1 MSIQSPLKFRL
12 AENIIDEHDVAAL
25 TEWLGTRDASLDMK
39 NNAVAASVSF
49 PMGKA
54 TGMPSPQLTKGPLTL
69 EFEKEWA
76 EWIGTKYSVF
86 CNSGSSANLLM
97 AHAALA
103 SGKLKNNKVI
113 VPSVGW
119 VTTVSPF
126 MQLGF
131 KPIMCGADS
140 NNFGLDLV
148 QLEKLLK
155 KHHPSLVVL
164 VQVLGVPSDMKE
176 IMLLKKKYGF
186 ILLEDACAALG
197 AAYANK
203 KVGSFGEMG
212 SFSFYFGHQLSTI
225 EGGMINTNDKKLYDL
240 MMMLRSH
247 GWGKDL
253 DEKTR
258 GTFMRKYKIE
268 DFHKPFT
275 FFVPGYNLRSTDLN
289 AFLGLRMMKKA
300 DAIVSIRNRNHLLY
314 AENLKTVSFQKWH
327 PKAFPCSI
335 SLGALARD
343 PKHRKAI
350 VQALDKNGI
359 ETRLFSAGN
368 LGLHPF
374 WFEKYGKFSHPVS
387 DKVHSTGFFLPN
399 NEALKEEDVKFIC
412 GIVNEV

>member
-1 MSIQSPLKFRL
+1 MSTYSSLKFKL
-12 AENIIDEHDVAAL
+12 AENIIDSDDLAAL
-25 TEWLGTRDASLDMK
+25 AEWVNRGH
-39 NNAVAASVSF
+39 
-49 PMGKA
+49 
-54 TGMPSPQLTKGPLTL
+54 QLTKGGLTL
-69 EFEKEWA
+69 EFEKAWA
-76 EWIGTKYSVF
+76 SWIGTKHAVF

-97 AHAALA
+97 AHAALL

-119 VTTVSPF
+119 VTTISPF

-148 QLEKLLK
+148 DLEKLLK
-155 KHHPSLVVL
+155 KHNPSLVVL
-164 VQVLGVPSDMKE
+164 VQVLGVPSDMKA
-176 IMLLKKKYGF
+176 IMRLKKKYGF
-186 ILLEDACAALG
+186 TLLEDACAALG
-197 AAYANK
+197 ASYADK
-203 KVGSFGEMG
+203 KVGAFGEMG

-225 EGGMINTNDKKLYDL
+225 EGGMVNTNSKDLYDTML
-240 MMMLRSH
+240 MLRSH

-258 GTFMRKYKIE
+258 AKFMKKYAIE

-275 FFVPGYNLRSTDLN
+275 FFLPGYNLRSTDLN

-300 DAIVSIRNRNHLLY
+300 DSIAAIRNRNHLVY
-314 AENLKTVSFQKWH
+314 AENLKTVSFQKWSD
-327 PKAFPCSI
+327 KAFPCSI
-335 SLGALARD
+335 SFGALARD
-343 PKHRKAI
+343 SKHRKKI
-350 VQALDKNGI
+350 VDALDKNGI

-387 DKVHSTGFFLPN
+387 DRVHSCGFFLPN
-399 NEALKEEDVKFIC
+399 NETLKEEDVGFIASV
-412 GIVNEV
+412 VNSIEY